1 MNENGDINIKEDFSY
16 FKNNLYKMEFP
27 LLTEKIWLRLDNL
40 KIAFLYVNTIFKF
53 YFSFLTVC

>member
-27 LLTEKIWLRLDNL
+27 LLTERI
-40 KIAFLYVNTIFKF
+40 
-53 YFSFLTVC
+53 